1 MTSMTTAAV
10 GRHSEL
16 LAITALLANGYTVLE
31 PAVPEPFD
39 LAITRRGESKIIR
52 IQVKTL
58 QYLEKDGH
66 PWYKLKA
73 KKNSG
78 VVYAIEDCD
87 VFIGVAGMEAYMF
100 ENNGKQ
106 GEYWCKPDELS
117 EKWTRLTTR
126 LEHAQTNDSPNES
139 EAI

>member
-1 MTSMTTAAV
+1 MNAMTTAAV

-52 IQVKTL
+52 AQVKTAL
-58 QYLEKDGH
+58 YREKDGIA
-66 PWYKLKA
+66 YYVIRG

-78 VVYAIEDCD
+78 SVYDMDDCD
-87 VFIGVAGMEAYMF
+87 IFIGVIDNDVYMLD
-100 ENNGKQ
+100 NRMCS
-106 GEYWCKPDELS
+106 EYWVRADAIES
-117 EKWTRLTTR
+117 KWTRLTTR
-126 LEHAQTNDSPNES
+126 LEHTESKTES
-139 EAI
+139 EAF